1 MEKGKNIILSVALA
15 LVAGNLHAQNVLD
28 VFKSENTKHKLEQ
41 NAPSLRDHLKKRKVA
56 LEAWNALTDKELK
69 PVTIT
74 ANVVAKNRS
83 GVRELRVRG
92 FHYIGDC
99 GYTHGGQ
106 DSGVDTPT
114 TAQAVFASDLADS
127 YLNQAALLGIDID
140 SLTIEIH
147 GRPDKEPTGRVAYPR
162 NFLYTIYIDSPAS
175 DAELEKLAQ
184 LAEKNSVVATL
195 VKQAVTPQ
203 LTIDH
208 KWSPREK
215 KVEGATLEGL
225 REYIHGKRQAILAS
239 RAKWEALKNDTAAQ
253 RRNRERSATKRE
265 PRGPWVK
272 VFPNGVRQLTVN
284 DKYLILH
291 DNPEYLGGTNLGMTS
306 IEGTLGILGT
316 CITHISLG
324 QAAELDLDV
333 DSVSLTVEAEWNP
346 VAGRKGHEKESIALQ
361 NVRYTLHTLTP
372 ESDEKIKE
380 WLKRVEGICPMYNLF
395 KDTQTF
401 EHRIVRGS
409 FNPFPN
415 GKK

>member
-1 MEKGKNIILSVALA
+1 MKNNIVAIAIAALSISTA
-15 LVAGNLHAQNVLD
+15 AQAQGPLD
-28 VFKSENTKHKLEQ
+28 VFRTNATKQKLEQ
-41 NAPSLRDHLKKRKVA
+41 NAPSLRDHLKQRKVA
-56 LEAWNALTDKELK
+56 LEAWNALGAKDLK

-83 GVRELRVRG
+83 GVRELRVRN
-92 FHYIGDC
+92 FQYIGDC
-99 GYTHGGQ
+99 GQSHGGQ

-184 LAEKNSVVATL
+184 LAEQNSVVATL

-253 RRNRERSATKRE
+253 RRNRERSTTKRE

-291 DNPEYLGGTNLGMTS
+291 DNPEYLGGTNVGMTS
-306 IEGTLGILGT
+306 IEGVLGILGT

-346 VAGRKGHEKESIALQ
+346 VAGRKGHENESIALQ

-380 WLKRVEGICPMYNLF
+380 WLNRVEGICPMYNLF

-409 FNPFPN
+409 FNPFPD
-415 GKK
+415 GRK